1 MSYRGYWKR
10 NWIQVFRRVWA
21 EMLRDDVFGASA
33 QLAYYF
39 LLAFFPFL
47 VFLVSLLAFI
57 PLDDYLIH
65 KSDLLLQIERLVQVM
80 PPAAGELVR
89 RTMESLA
96 TRKPALLSLGA
107 AGALVAASNAM
118 RPVMVTLNRAWG
130 VPEGRSFGKRYLLSL
145 GLTLIFV
152 VVVMSGAILLS
163 LSERTSVWIAAR
175 FAPVWATLWRL
186 GSLAAGYGAL
196 FFVVETIYHV
206 APNVR
211 RPWRWITPGSVLAVL
226 LWIVGVQVF
235 SAYVSRFGAYEIMY
249 GGLGAVVVF
258 LLWLYIAGL
267 AVLVG
272 GELNAELERSAGIIA
287 IVDVRPTP
295 QAHTEEIAPVTAHA
309 AVTEPERDQHVEPQR
324 EERDPSHRPG

>member
-39 LLAFFPFL
+39 LLGFFPFL

-57 PLDDYLIH
+57 PLDEYLIR
-65 KSDLLLQIERLVQVM
+65 KSDLLLQIERLVDVM
-80 PPAAGELVR
+80 PPAAGELIQ

-107 AGALVAASNAM
+107 AGALLAASTAM
-118 RPVMVTLNRAWG
+118 RPVMLILNRAWG

-145 GLTLIFV
+145 GLTLVFV
-152 VVVMSGAILLS
+152 VLVMAGAALLA
-163 LSERTSVWIAAR
+163 LSERISVWIASR

-196 FFVVETIYHV
+196 LLVVESIYHV

-226 LWIVGVQVF
+226 LWVVGVRVF
-235 SAYVSRFGAYEIMY
+235 STYVTRFGAYEIMY

-287 IVDVRPTP
+287 IVNVQPSPHDGVETRSMDGV
-295 QAHTEEIAPVTAHA
+295 APDHSRSDL
-309 AVTEPERDQHVEPQR
+309 PPRVEGD
-324 EERDPSHRPG
+324 EAGTTDRPG